1 MLTTS
6 AWGRPRFTCVPQRC
20 YVLRLAFGESTMS
33 RESLSIIDN
42 RTGEGY
48 ELEVTDGSIKAMDLR
63 QIKTAQDDF
72 GLITYDPG
80 FANTGSCRSRITFVD
95 GARGILRYRGYPIEQ
110 LAEKLTYPEVA
121 YLIFHGELPDPNQK
135 RQWETI
141 IAQSSQPPTALKAL
155 VSTFD
160 EDSRSM
166 AILASLV
173 AALSGFYPD
182 ATELND
188 RQHRHRHLHRL
199 IGQVGTLAGYLF
211 RHRTKRPLVDPD
223 LELPYAENFLRMC
236 FGDES
241 GPSDPVVVRALDV
254 LFTLHADHEQ
264 NCSANAMRS
273 VGSSRPD
280 PYLAAAA
287 AIGALSGPLHGGANE
302 AVLKMLEQIGSL
314 DRVEEHINRVKAG
327 EFRLMGFGHR
337 VYKNYD
343 PRAKIIKKLADQVFA
358 VTSPSPLLE
367 VALELERIA
376 LQDEYFVRRKL
387 YPNVDFYSG
396 LIYRAIGFP
405 TWMFPVLFAVART
418 VGWAAQWEEFMQDP
432 EQRIA
437 RPRQI
442 FQGPPLRHLP

>member
-1 MLTTS
+1 
-6 AWGRPRFTCVPQRC
+6 
-20 YVLRLAFGESTMS
+20 MS
-33 RESLSIIDN
+33 RQSLSITDN
-42 RTGEGY
+42 RTGEKY

-63 QIKTAQDDF
+63 QIKTGPDDF

-95 GARGILRYRGYPIEQ
+95 GAKGILRYRGYPIEE
-110 LAEKLTYPEVA
+110 LAERLTYPEVA
-121 YLIFHGELPDPNQK
+121 YLVFHGELPDPDQK
-135 RQWETI
+135 RQWERS
-141 IAQSSQPPTALKAL
+141 IAQSSKPPARLKTI
-155 VSTFD
+155 VSAFN

-173 AALSGFYPD
+173 AALSGFYLD
-182 ATELND
+182 AAELND
-188 RQHRHRHLHRL
+188 REHRHRHLHRL
-199 IGQVGTLAGYLF
+199 IGQVATLSCYLF
-211 RHRTKRPLVDPD
+211 RHRSNRPLIDPD
-223 LELPYAENFLRMC
+223 SNLPYAENFLHMC
-236 FGDES
+236 FGDE
-241 GPSDPVVVRALDV
+241 GRQSDPVVVRALNV

-287 AIGALSGPLHGGANE
+287 AIGALAGPLHGGANE

-314 DRVEEHINRVKAG
+314 DRVEDHVNRVKAG

-343 PRAKIIKKLADQVFA
+343 PRAKIIKKLADQILA
-358 VTSPSPLLE
+358 ATSPSPLLE
-367 VALELERIA
+367 VALELEKIA
-376 LQDEYFVRRKL
+376 LRDEYFVRRKL

-418 VGWAAQWEEFMQDP
+418 VGWAAQWEEFVQDR

-442 FQGPPLRHLP
+442 FQGPELRHLS